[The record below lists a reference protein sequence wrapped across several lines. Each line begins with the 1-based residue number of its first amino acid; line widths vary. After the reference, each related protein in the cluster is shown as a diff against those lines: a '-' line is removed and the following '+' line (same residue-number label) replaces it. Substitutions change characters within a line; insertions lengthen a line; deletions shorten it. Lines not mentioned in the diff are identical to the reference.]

1 MDNSEEYYKMK
12 YFKYKAKY
20 QQELVNQQHGGVGAA
35 FGALGNA
42 LGSAGKELASKAAAA
57 TAAGAKSAAAG
68 ASSLAGKAAAG
79 ASSLAGKAA
88 AGASSLAGKA
98 QDAGVAAKDA
108 VVAELAARAKK
119 LKEDRAAFI
128 TEVQKSITDDKEL
141 NDDGK
146 KNLIASMTKVLTV
159 KEFKALINR
168 LKDNNVKKEL
178 LKKLQ
183 ELCLTSFNA
192 FDIGNVNEDCIK
204 LEKVN

>member
-57 TAAGAKSAAAG
+57 TAAGAKS
-68 ASSLAGKAAAG
+68 AAAG

>member
-79 ASSLAGKAA
+79 ASSLAGKA
-88 AGASSLAGKA
+88 K
-98 QDAGVAAKDA
+98 DAGVAAKDA

-192 FDIGNVNEDCIK
+192 FDMGNVNEDCIK
-204 LEKVN
+204 L